1 MRLALAAEFQ
11 EVIRSYGSFLRR
23 DVAVGHDHNLKAALN
38 RIRLQDQILDGVGM
52 ADVTEA
58 CALLGLSPANASQ
71 SMKRCEG
78 QVMRFKILRR
88 AKYPL
93 FQFDVDNRRVYPA
106 FITILDAAS
115 KHRWSNFRLLNWM
128 TRQHLDFDM
137 APADALADDQEAV
150 LAAFLR
156 EVEPEI
162 HG

>member
-93 FQFDVDNRRVYPA
+93 FQFDVRCDGA
-106 FITILDAAS
+106 GFLDLVHDD
-115 KHRWSNFRLLNWM
+115 HRIADQGP
-128 TRQHLDFDM
+128 QHGFDRPPGM
-137 APADALADDQEAV
+137 GAAPAALRADHAE
-150 LAAFLR
+150 
-156 EVEPEI
+156 
-162 HG
+162 